1 MNVGKMLAV
10 PVFLIAAT
18 ACGRGGPV
26 DSDPSAEAARTAHR
40 LANATYSGITNE
52 PVALTDGRW
61 EGEPYAI
68 GGASRPTVG
77 LVDHFILTGDL
88 DNDGADEIAALLWES
103 SGGSG
108 TRLFLAAMKGG
119 NGAITNLATT
129 LIGDRVQVQSGAI
142 AEGHVT
148 LNVIRA
154 GPEDAACCPT
164 EKALVTWALGEGG
177 LDQVTDEVAGTLSLA
192 DLEGPEWVLVEL
204 GWDQPLPDDVRITL
218 VFEDD
223 RVSGRSGCNNYFAG
237 VTEVV
242 PGQIAFNGM
251 GATRMACPEPVMDV
265 ERRYLKVLARASNY
279 SFLGGRLVLGCDAD
293 KGPQVLVFATNG
305 DPGRRS
311 KNDMT
316 LAKRKP
322 KEVPS

>member
-1 MNVGKMLAV
+1 MKVGKILAV
-10 PVFLIAAT
+10 QFFLIAAA

-26 DSDPSAEAARTAHR
+26 ESDPSPEAARTAHQ

-61 EGEPYAI
+61 EGEPYAN
-68 GGASRPTVG
+68 GGASRPTAG
-77 LVDHFILTGDL
+77 LVDHFVLTGDL

-108 TRLFLAAMKGG
+108 TRLFLAIMGIRDG
-119 NGAITNLATT
+119 EFTNLATT
-129 LIGDRVQVQSGAI
+129 PIGDRVQVQSGGI
-142 AEGHVT
+142 EDGLIN

-154 GPEDAACCPT
+154 GPEDGACCPT
-164 EKALVTWALGEGG
+164 QKALVSWALSEDG
-177 LDQVTDEVAGTLSLA
+177 LSLVADKPIGTLSLA
-192 DLEGPEWVLVEL
+192 DLGGGEWALLEL
-204 GWDQPLPDDVRITL
+204 GRGQPLPEDVEISL
-218 VFEDD
+218 VFQDD

-265 ERRYLKVLARASNY
+265 ERRYLNVLARASNY
-279 SFLGGRLVLGCDAD
+279 SFLGGRLVLGCDTD
-293 KGPQVLVFATNG
+293 KGPQALVFTSNG
-305 DPGRRS
+305 GPRAEIR
-311 KNDMT
+311 
-316 LAKRKP
+316 
-322 KEVPS
+322 E